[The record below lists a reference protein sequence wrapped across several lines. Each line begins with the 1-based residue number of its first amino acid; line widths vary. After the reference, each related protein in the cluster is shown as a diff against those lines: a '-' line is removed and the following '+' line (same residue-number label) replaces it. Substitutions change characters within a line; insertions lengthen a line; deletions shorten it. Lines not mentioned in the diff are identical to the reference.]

1 MKRCAIAMSAR
12 DTGIQWENI
21 ALKYAQDAGL
31 QLLARNFHCRHGEI
45 DLILRDRDSIVFV
58 EVRYRGDDT
67 RGGGTASVGAAKRG
81 KLVRAAQ
88 VWLQAH
94 PQHAALP
101 CRFDVIGCCGTGA
114 SPQLEWTRNAFD
126 AFSG

>member
-1 MKRCAIAMSAR
+1 MTTRSI
-12 DTGIQWENI
+12 GIQWENV
-21 ALKYAQDAGL
+21 ALEHAQGAGL
-31 QLLARNFHCRHGEI
+31 KLLTRNFNCRYGEI

-67 RGGGTASVGAAKRG
+67 RGGGTASVGAAKRS
-81 KLVRAAQ
+81 KLVHAAQ

-94 PQHAALP
+94 PQYAALP
-101 CRFDVIGCCGTGA
+101 CRFDVIGCGGTDA
-114 SPQLEWTRNAFD
+114 SPQLEWTRDAFD